1 MNRRNIE
8 KPLEEVREWK
18 RAISRRISKMTP
30 VEEIKYFN
38 KSEAKTKKSIL
49 ISKAN

>member
-18 RAISRRISKMTP
+18 RAVSRKISKMTAA
-30 VEEIKYFN
+30 EEIKYFS
-38 KSEAKTKKSIL
+38 KPEGKTKKSML
-49 ISKAN
+49 IAKAN